1 MEKYNGQTDLQSRK
15 LKSHPNPVPLC
26 ETPLANG
33 QTKMVS
39 SRLAN
44 RLGVAGSPRRRPVM
58 DARQILNAR
67 RATAA
72 PATAARR
79 LGLASRGIIK
89 TGRAANL
96 RLNTMR
102 SDLVAN
108 AGGGGN
114 GPLSN
119 RIAPFGRRGLVT
131 AAQTSPR
138 FQARNLRQPVPGLG
152 LVSQRRGLISGSR
165 RLAAL
170 QQIQA
175 AHMDIDERIPQ
186 ARNKRIQVNPNGISV
201 TTANPFLSRR
211 QALLQGRRGESLLLD
226 NDDDD
231 DLERLTLDDV
241 LGRSAAGAPAAARLY
256 RSSTSGLARSPRA
269 STSLSRIQHRLD
281 GRGLDTSARQSPSEP
296 LQGVSVLVSNLHP
309 QVTESDV
316 RDLFQDIGPMH
327 DARMVGVS
335 TALATFHRHADA
347 MKAYKTYHGRLLD
360 GQPMNL
366 TVLTLD
372 QLQSNQRGHPRRDS
386 MNRWRGSNDD
396 GMRGSLKGRQ
406 PGERL
411 RKPKWDLSRLPPFQ
425 KDFYKEHPTT
435 AHRPKHEVEAFR
447 KQHDITI
454 RGKDVP
460 NPILTFEEANLPGI

>member
-1 MEKYNGQTDLQSRK
+1 
-15 LKSHPNPVPLC
+15 
-26 ETPLANG
+26 
-33 QTKMVS
+33 MVS

-44 RLGVAGSPRRRPVM
+44 RLGVAGVAGSPRRRPVT

-72 PATAARR
+72 PAASARR
-79 LGLASRGIIK
+79 FGLATRGIIK

-96 RLNTMR
+96 RLSTLR
-102 SDLVAN
+102 SDFVTSV
-108 AGGGGN
+108 GGGGN
-114 GPLSN
+114 GPLGN
-119 RIAPFGRRGLVT
+119 RIVPFGRRGLVT

-138 FQARNLRQPVPGLG
+138 FQARNLRQQAQRATVLVPVIPQGLG
-152 LVSQRRGLISGSR
+152 TGLLSQRRGLISGSR
-165 RLAAL
+165 RLAAM

-175 AHMDIDERIPQ
+175 AQMDIDERIPQ

-201 TTANPFLSRR
+201 TTANPFMSRR
-211 QALLQGRRGESLLLD
+211 QGLLQGRRGESPML
-226 NDDDD
+226 DDDD

-241 LGRSAAGAPAAARLY
+241 LGRPTVGAPAAARLY
-256 RSSTSGLARSPRA
+256 RANTAGLGRPQRA

-281 GRGLDTSARQSPSEP
+281 GRGLDTPPRRSPSEP

-309 QVTESDV
+309 QVTESDI

-372 QLQSNQRGHPRRDS
+372 QLQSNQR
-386 MNRWRGSNDD
+386 
-396 GMRGSLKGRQ
+396 
-406 PGERL
+406 
-411 RKPKWDLSRLPPFQ
+411 
-425 KDFYKEHPTT
+425 
-435 AHRPKHEVEAFR
+435 
-447 KQHDITI
+447 
-454 RGKDVP
+454 
-460 NPILTFEEANLPGI
+460 